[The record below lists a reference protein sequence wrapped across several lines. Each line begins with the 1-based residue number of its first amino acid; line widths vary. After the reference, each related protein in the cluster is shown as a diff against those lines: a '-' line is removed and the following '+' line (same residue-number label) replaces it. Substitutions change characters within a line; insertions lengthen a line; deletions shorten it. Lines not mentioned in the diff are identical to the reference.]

1 LADYYVHNR
10 NVLKPIHYW
19 DDYIYI
25 EIIDPK
31 TGKPVPDE
39 EGEIVI
45 TTLVKEGAPLIR
57 FRTHDI
63 SRIIPEKCSCGSS
76 YPRIDMIRGRSDDM
90 FKVRGVNMF
99 PSQIEDLLQNVDGVA
114 SEYTVTLAHDD
125 EKNRDIMILTV
136 EAEGRVSFETTALKI
151 KELFKS
157 RIGVTPKVTVV
168 PIKTLPRSEKKT
180 KRVTD
185 YRET

>member
-1 LADYYVHNR
+1 
-10 NVLKPIHYW
+10 
-19 DDYIYI
+19 
-25 EIIDPK
+25 
-31 TGKPVPDE
+31 
-39 EGEIVI
+39 
-45 TTLVKEGAPLIR
+45 
-57 FRTHDI
+57 
-63 SRIIPEKCSCGSS
+63 
-76 YPRIDMIRGRSDDM
+76 MIRGRSDDM

-136 EAEGRVSFETTALKI
+136 EAKGRVSFETTALKI